1 MTERLPVAEQIFGHN
16 RPPVEEVLAADYKG
30 LIGKVDDMLGRAA
43 RMPRK
48 VRTDEQ
54 VTLVGNAIADM
65 RALANEIDEARKR
78 EGKPLFD
85 AKKSLDTWFKDLAGR
100 IEERRSE
107 LQKAADEHARAK
119 AAEERARREREAEA
133 ARKRAE
139 EAERKAS
146 GAKRAGTAA
155 RYEGAAEAAAVEAE
169 EKAREAGAGH
179 ADLVRSRAGG
189 VTASA
194 RASWTF
200 RIDDYSALQ
209 ATLGPLGPF
218 LAREDVEKAI
228 RSIVRI
234 QKGNTDL
241 PGVAVFEDV
250 KATFRK

>member
-1 MTERLPVAEQIFGHN
+1 MTERMPVAEQIFGHN

-30 LIGKVDDMLGRAA
+30 LIAKVDQMVRRAA
-43 RMPRK
+43 GMPK
-48 VRTDEQ
+48 KIRTDEQ

-85 AKKSLDTWFKDLAGR
+85 AKKSLDGWFKDLAAR
-100 IEERRSE
+100 IEDHRGD
-107 LQKAADEHARAK
+107 LQKAADDHARAK

-146 GAKRAGTAA
+146 EAKRPGTVA
-155 RYEGAAEAAAVEAE
+155 RYAGAAEAASVEAE

-189 VTASA
+189 VTSSA
-194 RASWTF
+194 RAVWTF
-200 RIDDYSALQ
+200 RIDDYGALME
-209 ATLGPLGPF
+209 TLGPLGPF
-218 LAREDVEKAI
+218 LARDDVEKAI
-228 RSIVRI
+228 RSLVRI
-234 QKGNTDL
+234 QKEHTDL
-241 PGVAVFEDV
+241 PGVSVFEDV